1 LLNKNFMAVTEKK
14 NKENKPKPIILDAK
28 NQSLGRVATLTS
40 YYLQDKHR
48 SDYAPN
54 KTGQTVVIVKNL
66 KDITF
71 KGTKMKVKK
80 YFKHTG
86 YLGHLKEEK
95 LESLWNKNPKEVL
108 RMAVKGML
116 PKNKLRDKRLKRLQ
130 IED

>member
-1 LLNKNFMAVTEKK
+1 MAVTEKK
-14 NKENKPKPIILDAK
+14 NQKSNSKTVILDAK
-28 NQSLGRVATLTS
+28 NQSLGRVATLVS
-40 YYLQDKHR
+40 YYLQDKHKP
-48 SDYAPN
+48 DYAPN
-54 KTGQTVVIVKNL
+54 KAGQTVVMVKNL

-108 RMAVKGML
+108 KIAVKGML
-116 PKNKLRDKRLKRLQ
+116 PKNKLRDKRLKRLK

>member
-1 LLNKNFMAVTEKK
+1 MAVAEKK
-14 NKENKPKPIILDAK
+14 NQKSNSKTVILDAK
-28 NQSLGRVATLTS
+28 NQSLGRVATLVS
-40 YYLQDKHR
+40 YYLQDKHKP
-48 SDYAPN
+48 DYAPN
-54 KTGQTVVIVKNL
+54 KAGQTVVMVKNL

-108 RMAVKGML
+108 RIAVKGML
-116 PKNKLRDKRLKRLQ
+116 PKNKLRDKRLKRLK